1 MGGWTPRNFVYAIV
15 FAKSINVDGGFHSL
29 GDRGSV
35 VASVGRIG
43 EVWIQLVIAIK
54 DGFISIETPT
64 QVSLK
69 YQRWAAV
76 DNPRILVLMTLA
88 YSMKTIEGKT
98 LKKMGIQEY
107 IGQVKEEGR

>member
-1 MGGWTPRNFVYAIV
+1 M
-15 FAKSINVDGGFHSL
+15 
-29 GDRGSV
+29 
-35 VASVGRIG
+35 GRIG

-54 DGFISIETPT
+54 DGFISVETST

-76 DNPRILVLMTLA
+76 DNLRILVLMTLA
-88 YSMKTIEGKT
+88 YSITAIKGKT

>member
-1 MGGWTPRNFVYAIV
+1 M
-15 FAKSINVDGGFHSL
+15 
-29 GDRGSV
+29 
-35 VASVGRIG
+35 GRIG

-54 DGFISIETPT
+54 DGFISVETST

-76 DNPRILVLMTLA
+76 DNLRILVLMTLA
-88 YSMKTIEGKT
+88 YSITAIKGKT

-107 IGQVKEEGR
+107 IGQAKEEER

>member
-1 MGGWTPRNFVYAIV
+1 MYAIV

-29 GDRGSV
+29 GDRSSV

-64 QVSLK
+64 HVSLK

-76 DNPRILVLMTLA
+76 DNPRILVLMTLV
-88 YSMKTIEGKT
+88 YSITIIEGKT
-98 LKKMGIQEY
+98 FKKMGIQEY

>member
-1 MGGWTPRNFVYAIV
+1 M
-15 FAKSINVDGGFHSL
+15 
-29 GDRGSV
+29 
-35 VASVGRIG
+35 GRIG

-54 DGFISIETPT
+54 DGFISVETST

-76 DNPRILVLMTLA
+76 DNLKILVLMTLA
-88 YSMKTIEGKT
+88 YSITAIKGKT

-107 IGQVKEEGR
+107 IGQAKEEER